1 MDQENELVI
10 QLYENRYRSLYNFFL
25 KKLGSR
31 EDAADGAQEVF
42 MRLIHH
48 NGTAK
53 LDSPDAYIW
62 QAAQN
67 LVREIKRRRAVR
79 ARCMA
84 PEAKEAGNCDERLS
98 QVPGPE
104 EAMEIQQ
111 TRDNA
116 LQVLNELPARCR
128 EVFIMHR
135 FKGLSHKEIAR
146 QLNISPKTVENHMVN
161 ALLFLRKRLP

>member
-1 MDQENELVI
+1 
-10 QLYENRYRSLYNFFL
+10 
-25 KKLGSR
+25 
-31 EDAADGAQEVF
+31 
-42 MRLIHH
+42 MRLIRY

-53 LDSPDAYIW
+53 LDCPDAYIW
-62 QAAQN
+62 RTTQN

-84 PEAKEAGNCDERLS
+84 SEADEQVFS
-98 QVPGPE
+98 QALGPE
-104 EAMEIQQ
+104 KALEIQQ
-111 TRDNA
+111 IRDNA
-116 LQVLNELPARCR
+116 LRVLNELPARCK

-135 FKGLSHKEIAR
+135 FKGLSHKEIAK

>member
-1 MDQENELVI
+1 MEQEKELVI
-10 QLYENRYRSLYNFFL
+10 QLYENHYRSLYNFFL
-25 KKLGSR
+25 KRLGSH

-42 MRLIHH
+42 MRLIRH
-48 NGTAK
+48 NGTAE

-62 QAAQN
+62 RTTQN

-79 ARCMA
+79 DRWMA
-84 PEAKEAGNCDERLS
+84 PESDNPDAQVS
-98 QVPGPE
+98 QAPDPE

-116 LQVLNELPARCR
+116 LRVLNELSTRCR
-128 EVFIMHR
+128 DVFIMHR

-161 ALLFLRKRLP
+161 ALLFLRKRLPRP

>member
-10 QLYENRYRSLYNFFL
+10 QLYKNNYRSLYNFFL
-25 KKLGSR
+25 KKLGSH

-42 MRLIHH
+42 TRLIRHH
-48 NGTAK
+48 GTAE
-53 LDSPDAYIW
+53 LDSPDGYIW
-62 QAAQN
+62 RTTQN
-67 LVREIKRRRAVR
+67 LVKEIKRTRAIRVR
-79 ARCMA
+79 WMT
-84 PEAKEAGNCDERLS
+84 PQVEDSDEQVS
-98 QVPGPE
+98 QAPGPE

-111 TRDNA
+111 IREHA
-116 LQVLNELPARCR
+116 LRVINELPTRCR

-161 ALLFLRKRLP
+161 ALLFLRKRLPCS

>member
-10 QLYENRYRSLYNFFL
+10 QLYENRYRSLYHFFL
-25 KKLGSR
+25 KKLGSH

-42 MRLIHH
+42 MRLIRY

-53 LDSPDAYIW
+53 LDCPDAYIW
-62 QAAQN
+62 RTTQN

-84 PEAKEAGNCDERLS
+84 PEAEEADEQVFS
-98 QVPGPE
+98 QALGPE
-104 EAMEIQQ
+104 KALEIQQ

-116 LQVLNELPARCR
+116 LRVLNELPARCK

-135 FKGLSHKEIAR
+135 FKGLSHKEIASR
-146 QLNISPKTVENHMVN
+146 LNISPKTVENHMVN

>member
-1 MDQENELVI
+1 
-10 QLYENRYRSLYNFFL
+10 L
-25 KKLGSR
+25 KKLGSH

-42 MRLIHH
+42 MRLIRH

-53 LDSPDAYIW
+53 LDCPDAYIW
-62 QAAQN
+62 RTTQN
-67 LVREIKRRRAVR
+67 LVREIKRGRAVR

-84 PEAKEAGNCDERLS
+84 PKAEDSDEQVS
-98 QVPGPE
+98 QAIGPE
-104 EAMEIQQ
+104 KAVEIQQ

-116 LQVLNELPARCR
+116 LRVLNELPARCK